1 MKQENKRQ
9 SDAHELPT
17 EDSKKR
23 RGPISCRCCKKYP
36 AQAVAW
42 AEKQTRAGVEGPTG
56 DKCLA
61 CATTWQKGFS
71 WMSWACFCDHM
82 ATEDR
87 ASAKQRWASESSNKP
102 DM

>member
-9 SDAHELPT
+9 IETTALEMAEET
-17 EDSKKR
+17 KKR
-23 RGPISCRCCKKYP
+23 RGPISCKCCKKKP
-36 AQAVAW
+36 AQAGPW

-56 DKCLA
+56 DKCLS

-71 WMSWACFCDHM
+71 WMSWSSFCEHM

-87 ASAKQRWASESSNKP
+87 MCKEIGWCLGGWQE
-102 DM
+102 